1 MDRIAQ
7 RAVAAAERTLRDAE
21 LWATMASLLGGQYP
35 HLELTTIGSLI
46 GESGWSLPLDDD
58 PTPQLVELL
67 AGCRTAHEQAS
78 EIRTR
83 ALAHIASHTE
93 TNRQG
98 QPVIVFNAAPVPRSG
113 MVWLHHEWPGP
124 GIRGIAVLDEWDR
137 VVRPALDDVVRRPDS
152 SIASAWIGWAAKDV
166 PSVGYRTFHLVPE
179 SVTPWPDNPAQGEPE
194 QGEHAH
200 GEQAPATQS
209 SRPPPCASEPS
220 ETSLEPG
227 SPPVDPPLRVQLAS
241 RQTGHLPASFSLLNL
256 QPAGSVAVVRISLTA
271 DDAIRIL
278 LQEISGQ
285 QCGVELRMFVPFPD
299 DLQVIELAPHQLVTV
314 TGVAEPPAWAGPGPT
329 LSPAQDRELGPAAS
343 PGLNAGPS
351 SAAGPAGQL
360 EPDDAAA
367 EVSSAS
373 DLQAAVTLPLG
384 EVRLAPGQRASLPIS
399 VTGSRDGPIT
409 VQAVA
414 PYALWPLLP
423 QWHWHG
429 VLHNGT
435 ATVDFEISV
444 PTAAVPADG
453 WIAVRAGRPGRGFG
467 EPRPATL
474 TVTDGTG

>member
-35 HLELTTIGSLI
+35 HLKLTTIGSLI

-179 SVTPWPDNPAQGEPE
+179 SVTPDEPAPGEL
-194 QGEHAH
+194 
-200 GEQAPATQS
+200 APTAPS
-209 SRPPPCASEPS
+209 SQPSPCPTE
-220 ETSLEPG
+220 
-227 SPPVDPPLRVQLAS
+227 PPLRVQLAS

-256 QPAGSVAVVRISLTA
+256 QPTDRVGITRISLTA

-278 LQEISGQ
+278 LRELVGQ
-285 QCGVELRMFVPFPD
+285 HCRVELRLFVPFPD
-299 DLQVIELAPHQLVTV
+299 DVQAIELGPRQLVTRS
-314 TGVAEPPAWAGPGPT
+314 EE
-329 LSPAQDRELGPAAS
+329 R
-343 PGLNAGPS
+343 
-351 SAAGPAGQL
+351 
-360 EPDDAAA
+360 
-367 EVSSAS
+367 
-373 DLQAAVTLPLG
+373 
-384 EVRLAPGQRASLPIS
+384 
-399 VTGSRDGPIT
+399 
-409 VQAVA
+409 
-414 PYALWPLLP
+414 
-423 QWHWHG
+423 
-429 VLHNGT
+429 
-435 ATVDFEISV
+435 
-444 PTAAVPADG
+444 
-453 WIAVRAGRPGRGFG
+453 
-467 EPRPATL
+467 
-474 TVTDGTG
+474 